1 MIKKIIRFKEVSSTQ
16 DTAKRFL
23 NGNEE
28 VAITALRQTHGK
40 GRQGRSWFSPV
51 GGLYLSLLIFPR
63 VRLSS
68 IPLLASL
75 TVVKVLENYDFSKLT
90 IRWPNDVLLN
100 HKKICGVICEQCERA
115 IICGIGMNVNIDE
128 FTTKLNS
135 ATSLKI
141 ESGRDFDID
150 EILNHIIGTFNPLY
164 NELQN
169 QGLRIKEVLHYIG
182 GIGEPVEL
190 ITTQTKIKGIVY
202 DIDDDWA
209 LLLRDDSGMIR
220 KYYCGEVKQMRW

>member
-1 MIKKIIRFKEVSSTQ
+1 MIKKIIRFKDVSSTQ

-28 VAITALRQTHGK
+28 VAITSLHQTHGK
-40 GRQGRSWFSPV
+40 GRQGRSWFSPF
-51 GGLYLSLLIFPR
+51 GGLYLSLLLFPR
-63 VRLSS
+63 TRLSS

-75 TVVKVLENYDFSKLT
+75 TVVKVLENADFSKLT

-100 HKKICGVICEQCERA
+100 HRKMCGIICEQYEKA
-115 IICGIGMNVNIDE
+115 VICGIGMNVNIDD
-128 FTTKLNS
+128 FTTELNN

-141 ESGRDFDID
+141 EAGHDFDID
-150 EILNHIIGTFNPLY
+150 EITNQIIGTFNPLY

-169 QGLRIKEVLHYIG
+169 KGLRIKEVLHYIG

-190 ITTQTKIKGIVY
+190 ITAQARVKGTVY

-209 LLLRDDSGMIR
+209 LLLRDDSGIIR

>member
-1 MIKKIIRFKEVSSTQ
+1 MIKKIIRFKDVSSTQ

-28 VAITALRQTHGK
+28 VAITSLRQTHGK
-40 GRQGRSWFSPV
+40 GRQGRSWFSPF
-51 GGLYLSLLIFPR
+51 GGLYLSLLLFPR
-63 VRLSS
+63 TRLSS

-75 TVVKVLENYDFSKLT
+75 TVVKVLENADFSKLT

-100 HKKICGVICEQCERA
+100 HRKMCGIICEQYEKA
-115 IICGIGMNVNIDE
+115 VICGIGMNVNIDD
-128 FTTKLNS
+128 FTTELNN

-141 ESGRDFDID
+141 EAGHDFDID
-150 EILNHIIGTFNPLY
+150 EITNQIIGTFNPLY

-169 QGLRIKEVLHYIG
+169 KGLRIKEVLHYIG

-190 ITTQTKIKGIVY
+190 ITAQARVKGTVY

-209 LLLRDDSGMIR
+209 LLLRDDSGIIR